1 MLREVGRDIH
11 KIGYI
16 GVDNLFRINRMK
28 QVFAGIVS
36 NVHKWAIS
44 VDNFR

>member
-1 MLREVGRDIH
+1 MFREVRKDIH

-16 GVDNLFRINRMK
+16 GVDNLFRINRIK